1 MSTRVYLGRLAR
13 DCRDRDIEKLF
24 RGYGDIRE
32 INLKNGFGFVEF
44 RDNRD
49 AEDVVYDFHGK
60 EFLGERL
67 IVEIARGN
75 RRREERG
82 GGRGGRRDDRS
93 QHRLIVNG
101 IAPGTSWQDL
111 KDFMRKAGEVSFAD
125 ILKDRDGE
133 GLVIHTIFS
142 DFMSTSFAFT
152 REIQPNL
159 FFMASFSVV
168 EFRSRS
174 DMKAALERLDGQE
187 LNGHEVTLREADK
200 DRRSNRRSRSR
211 SDSRS
216 PPRRSRRRSPSRSRS
231 RSPRRSS
238 RRDRDDERRRSPSR
252 DRSASPERESEDRN
266 EKRSSSRR
274 ERSASRSRS
283 PAKEAF
289 SDRSR
294 SGSPAPREE
303 EGDISPMKD

>member
-133 GLVIHTIFS
+133 G
-142 DFMSTSFAFT
+142 
-152 REIQPNL
+152 
-159 FFMASFSVV
+159 VV

>member
-13 DCRDRDIEKLF
+13 DCRDCDIEKLF

-32 INLKNGFGFVEF
+32 INLKMDSVLWNSETTEMQRMLCMISMIPFIQPISFPTTH
-44 RDNRD
+44 
-49 AEDVVYDFHGK
+49 Y
-60 EFLGERL
+60 RL

-82 GGRGGRRDDRS
+82 GRGGGRRDEGRS
-93 QHRLIVNG
+93 QYRLIVDG

-133 GLVIHTIFS
+133 G
-142 DFMSTSFAFT
+142 
-152 REIQPNL
+152 
-159 FFMASFSVV
+159 VV
-168 EFRSRS
+168 EFRSRA
-174 DMKAALERLDGQE
+174 DMKAALERLNGQD
-187 LNGHEVTLREADK
+187 LNGREVSLREAEK
-200 DRRSNRRSRSR
+200 ERRSNRRSRSR

-238 RRDRDDERRRSPSR
+238 RRDERRRSGSRERSVSR
-252 DRSASPERESEDRN
+252 DRDNDDR
-266 EKRSSSRR
+266 KRSSSRR
-274 ERSASRSRS
+274 DRSASGSRS
-283 PAKEAF
+283 PAKEVY

-294 SGSPAPREE
+294 SGTPAPREE
-303 EGDISPMKD
+303 DGDVSPMKD

>member
-82 GGRGGRRDDRS
+82 GGRGGRRDEGRS
-93 QHRLIVNG
+93 QYRLIVNG

-133 GLVIHTIFS
+133 G
-142 DFMSTSFAFT
+142 
-152 REIQPNL
+152 
-159 FFMASFSVV
+159 VV

-187 LNGHEVTLREADK
+187 LNGREVTLREAER

-238 RRDRDDERRRSPSR
+238 RRDRDDDRRRSPSR
-252 DRSASPERESEDRN
+252 SVSRERTNGDRKTSSRGDRSPSG
-266 EKRSSSRR
+266 
-274 ERSASRSRS
+274 SRS
-283 PAKEAF
+283 PAPKEAY

-294 SGSPAPREE
+294 SASPAPRED
-303 EGDISPMKD
+303 EGDVSPMKD

>member
-75 RRREERG
+75 RRREDR
-82 GGRGGRRDDRS
+82 GGRGGRRDEGRS
-93 QHRLIVNG
+93 QYRLIVNG
-101 IAPGTSWQDL
+101 IASGTSWQDL

-133 GLVIHTIFS
+133 G
-142 DFMSTSFAFT
+142 
-152 REIQPNL
+152 
-159 FFMASFSVV
+159 VV

-187 LNGHEVTLREADK
+187 LNGREVTLREAERE
-200 DRRSNRRSRSR
+200 RRSNRRSRSR

-216 PPRRSRRRSPSRSRS
+216 PPRRSRRRSPSHSRS

-238 RRDRDDERRRSPSR
+238 RRDRDRDSDDRRRRTPSP
-252 DRSASPERESEDRN
+252 DRSVSRERDD

-274 ERSASRSRS
+274 ERSASRSAS
-283 PAKEAF
+283 PPPAKDGY

-294 SGSPAPREE
+294 SGSPAPRDE
-303 EGDISPMKD
+303 EGDVR

>member
-1 MSTRVYLGRLAR
+1 MASTRVYLGRLAR

-75 RRREERG
+75 RRREERN
-82 GGRGGRRDDRS
+82 GRGGRRDEGRS
-93 QHRLIVNG
+93 QYRLIVNG
-101 IAPGTSWQDL
+101 IASGTSWQDL

-133 GLVIHTIFS
+133 G
-142 DFMSTSFAFT
+142 
-152 REIQPNL
+152 
-159 FFMASFSVV
+159 VV

-187 LNGHEVTLREADK
+187 LNGREVTLREAEK

-211 SDSRS
+211 SESRS

-231 RSPRRSS
+231 ASPRRSS
-238 RRDRDDERRRSPSR
+238 RRDRDNERRRSPSR
-252 DRSASPERESEDRN
+252 SVSRERDTDNR
-266 EKRSSSRR
+266 KRSRV
-274 ERSASRSRS
+274 ERSPSRSRS
-283 PAKEAF
+283 PGKEEVY

-294 SGSPAPREE
+294 SATPAPREDD
-303 EGDISPMKD
+303 GDVSPMKD

>member
-82 GGRGGRRDDRS
+82 RGGRRDDRS

-133 GLVIHTIFS
+133 G
-142 DFMSTSFAFT
+142 
-152 REIQPNL
+152 
-159 FFMASFSVV
+159 VV

-187 LNGHEVTLREADK
+187 LNGHEVTLREAEK

-238 RRDRDDERRRSPSR
+238 RRDRDDEDRRRRSPSR
-252 DRSASPERESEDRN
+252 ERSASRERDSEERN
-266 EKRSSSRR
+266 GKRSSRR